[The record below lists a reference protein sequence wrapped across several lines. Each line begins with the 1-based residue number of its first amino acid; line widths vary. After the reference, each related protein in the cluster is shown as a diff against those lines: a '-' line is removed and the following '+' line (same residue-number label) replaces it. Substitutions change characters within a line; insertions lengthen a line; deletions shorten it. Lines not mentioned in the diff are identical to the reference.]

1 MRVLGE
7 VMVPE
12 SAGFRNINMLMQG
25 LTTSPLQGLRKYFHT
40 ATALCVQKKCIA
52 VMQPHVFV

>member
-1 MRVLGE
+1 MSVLRE
-7 VMVPE
+7 VMVRE

-40 ATALCVQKKCIA
+40 ATALCVQKKCIT
-52 VMQPHVFV
+52 VMRPHVFV